1 MIAGDNSIPATLD
14 AVSSEPAASVRV
26 RTHPGLCEGWGN
38 CHRFA
43 PAVYPLDADGH
54 IGVHLVEVPPEL
66 ADDAYIGATT
76 CPEHAITIVR
86 SARSASRP
94 T

>member
-1 MIAGDNSIPATLD
+1 MTASGPTGGRTPAGEV
-14 AVSSEPAASVRV
+14 AVGVRV
-26 RTHPGLCEGWGN
+26 RAHPGLCEGWGN

-54 IGVHLVEVPPEL
+54 LAVHLLEVPPEL
-66 ADDAYIGATT
+66 AADACIGATT
-76 CPEHAITIVR
+76 CPEHAITILR
-86 SARSASRP
+86 PASATPRP